1 MDGCHGCVLVPFLP
15 PLHVHVLAKSLWKTF
30 GIASPVP
37 RDAGEH
43 RGRDMDGVDAY
54 FYLGHGSF
62 PSTKGSWIGSVE
74 SGLFSDTTEV
84 DRVRTRFRVGFKPD
98 GKGDETQLRRPRAHS
113 IRTASRRLARV
124 LLDDGACQR
133 SGTSGQEVE
142 GRGERVVKC
151 QTWTKRGGGKAGADR
166 RRTTVILQVTRGLRC
181 GHAFADNWQCE
192 KEEMRENA
200 AKKDGQVAWR
210 CEPGHSS
217 CPPDEGKKDGRGRR
231 EGNDNQRRSQ
241 SLAGAR
247 RGSGFGWVGPD
258 WHVVTPHHGPF
269 GGGKRWNGMPFSSTP
284 SASTDAKKAKKSNNR
299 SSAKKESKKK
309 KNAEDQPSDKPKDEN
324 TKEGQDGPGQ
334 KDESE
339 DKQESEEKQE
349 SIHIK
354 LYNIFKEEIHN
365 IFTATPPAKSRSSVY
380 GGSDAPASD
389 SMDIMKVKQPESA
402 WQKRWGAF
410 KEQAE
415 ANPFFQ
421 KLQGVK
427 DSSVFVRAREMAD
440 DLKDR
445 WETSDNPLVHRI
457 QDFSDSVFGET
468 ETAQAVRIIRSRDPD
483 FDSVR
488 FLGTLKKD
496 IPMVLRCYLE
506 GNVEPLKVYC
516 SPEMIERMS
525 GQARVWAAEGAV
537 VDPNI
542 LDVADVEMVEVKL
555 FNGEPLVI
563 VQFVAQQI
571 NCVRDKF
578 GNVLE
583 GAPDDIQ
590 SVYYL
595 WALQQSGEVPETG
608 GAPRWYLREMLVR
621 GMHATI

>member
-1 MDGCHGCVLVPFLP
+1 MRGCRSEYAVPEALQCANMDGREESEDKHG
-15 PLHVHVLAKSLWKTF
+15 W
-30 GIASPVP
+30 
-37 RDAGEH
+37 
-43 RGRDMDGVDAY
+43 
-54 FYLGHGSF
+54 HG
-62 PSTKGSWIGSVE
+62 
-74 SGLFSDTTEV
+74 
-84 DRVRTRFRVGFKPD
+84 
-98 GKGDETQLRRPRAHS
+98 
-113 IRTASRRLARV
+113 
-124 LLDDGACQR
+124 
-133 SGTSGQEVE
+133 
-142 GRGERVVKC
+142 
-151 QTWTKRGGGKAGADR
+151 
-166 RRTTVILQVTRGLRC
+166 
-181 GHAFADNWQCE
+181 
-192 KEEMRENA
+192 
-200 AKKDGQVAWR
+200 WR
-210 CEPGHSS
+210 CEPGHPSHTA
-217 CPPDEGKKDGRGRR
+217 DEGRKERNEGRQGSGTTHRR
-231 EGNDNQRRSQ
+231 PQ
-241 SLAGAR
+241 SLAGTR
-247 RGSGFGWVGPD
+247 RGNGFGWVGPE
-258 WHVVTPHHGPF
+258 WHAVTPHQGPF
-269 GGGKRWNGMPFSSTP
+269 GGAKKGNGMSFSTTP
-284 SASTDAKKAKKSNNR
+284 SASTDTKKTKKNDGKSK
-299 SSAKKESKKK
+299 AKKESKKK
-309 KNAEDQPSDKPKDEN
+309 KNGNDEQKRNPKD
-324 TKEGQDGPGQ
+324 GY
-334 KDESE
+334 KDEGGKASE
-339 DKQESEEKQE
+339 GKQESEEKQE
-349 SIHIK
+349 SEGKQESEEKQEPVHIK
-354 LYNIFKEEIHN
+354 LYNILKEEIHN

-389 SMDIMKVKQPESA
+389 STDIMKVNQPETA

-410 KEQAE
+410 KEQAG

-421 KLQGVK
+421 KLHGVK

>member
-1 MDGCHGCVLVPFLP
+1 MKRQ
-15 PLHVHVLAKSLWKTF
+15 A
-30 GIASPVP
+30 
-37 RDAGEH
+37 
-43 RGRDMDGVDAY
+43 
-54 FYLGHGSF
+54 
-62 PSTKGSWIGSVE
+62 
-74 SGLFSDTTEV
+74 
-84 DRVRTRFRVGFKPD
+84 
-98 GKGDETQLRRPRAHS
+98 
-113 IRTASRRLARV
+113 
-124 LLDDGACQR
+124 
-133 SGTSGQEVE
+133 
-142 GRGERVVKC
+142 
-151 QTWTKRGGGKAGADR
+151 WTKRGQGRRGADGK
-166 RRTTVILQVTRGLRC
+166 TTSVQLQVTRGLRF
-181 GHAFADNWQCE
+181 GHALADNVQCE
-192 KEEMRENA
+192 NQDMGEKT
-200 AKKDGQVAWR
+200 AKNDRQMAWR

-217 CPPDEGKKDGRGRR
+217 CPPNDEKKDGLGQR
-231 EGNDNQRRSQ
+231 EGYSTQRRSQ

-247 RGSGFGWVGPD
+247 RGNGFGWVGPD

-269 GGGKRWNGMPFSSTP
+269 GGGKRWNGMSFSSTP
-284 SASTDAKKAKKSNNR
+284 SASTDAKKAKKSDNR
-299 SSAKKESKKK
+299 SKAKKESKKK
-309 KNAEDQPSDKPKDEN
+309 KTADDQPNEKPQ
-324 TKEGQDGPGQ
+324 GQNMKKGEDGTGQ
-334 KDESE
+334 NQESE

-349 SIHIK
+349 PIHIK

-365 IFTATPPAKSRSSVY
+365 IFTATPPAKPRSSAY
-380 GGSDAPASD
+380 GGSDAPVSD

-595 WALQQSGEVPETG
+595 WALQQSSEVPETG